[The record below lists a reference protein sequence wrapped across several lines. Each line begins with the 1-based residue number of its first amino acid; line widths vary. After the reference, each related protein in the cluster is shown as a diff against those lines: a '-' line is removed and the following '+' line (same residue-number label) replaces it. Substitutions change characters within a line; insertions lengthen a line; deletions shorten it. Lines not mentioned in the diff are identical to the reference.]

1 MKPLRLTMT
10 AFGPYK
16 DTESIDFSELEENNL
31 FVISGNTGAG
41 KTTIFDGICFA
52 LYGSASGSD
61 RGDYNMLRSDFAE
74 DHIHTSVE
82 LEFELNGKTYR
93 IMRQLGHLK
102 KGNKTKTGDRCEF
115 FEKVDGREI
124 PCVDR
129 QMVRE
134 IDQKVEVIIGLTKDQ
149 FKQIVMLPQGE
160 FRKLLT
166 SETENKEAILRK
178 IFKTDSYKQMN
189 ELLRERKNQAENTY
203 KEKEYMLERHV
214 SDIISVL
221 PRREE
226 SSLFGVLAEEHH
238 NVHQILAGLE
248 KEKAFYQDKI
258 QNDQEASDKA
268 FQERERKQK
277 ELHQAE
283 TVNEQFQQ
291 LDQKEKQ
298 LREQKE
304 KIPAVEEKEKQVTA
318 AERAS
323 GLLAYENQVND
334 RRREETEKKHVLTNE
349 ETAKKQADQQ
359 YRTAETTYQQEES
372 KKGKRE
378 TVSKKLDQLHE
389 LFPAVQEMDEEKKRL
404 AALKDNRDKSNSK
417 WEQAKAALEKKRAQL
432 EKAEE
437 KVNVLERNV
446 SQLPDKQQELTHVHQ
461 QVKVLAGFL
470 EKQMQQNALDKDL
483 QRKKAAYLQIK
494 SKYDQ
499 MNEAWLSNQASLL
512 AAHLHDGEA
521 CPVCGSVEHPD
532 KAETHEGAVSKE
544 QLELLK
550 RKLDETEKLYRD
562 SDVKKSSNTSQ
573 LMEKEQELKTYE
585 IAAEKAAE
593 TKPHLEQREKQL
605 DEEVQTLKQ
614 QQESLKKGREF
625 LVKTKQEIKQL
636 ESDNE
641 ELEKNFRVQDTD
653 YQKSLAIY
661 RDRLGKIPEE
671 IRVLAELEKQMK
683 ETKAQQTQLEE
694 AWEKAQSGLQQAKEQ
709 LTRADS
715 NHTHAGKQ
723 LEEAREKRKKAEE
736 QFKTAYSDAG
746 FESEETYQQAKM
758 PSTEREQLKTN
769 IQQFKDDLTALKQ
782 ATADLKKS
790 LQDKKRV
797 DLAAIQA
804 ELDQLK
810 ERYEKAFNT
819 LNQSKNFHKEIEKF
833 QLNIQAADEQ
843 VKQQERKMAAI
854 ADLYDV
860 IRGQNSQKISFERYL
875 QIEYLEQI
883 IEAANGRL
891 KHLSNGQFNLMR
903 SDRQESHGRQSGLGL
918 DVYDA
923 YTGQTRDVKSLSGGE
938 KFNASL
944 CLALGMS
951 DVIQSFQGNIS
962 IQTMFI
968 DEGFGSL
975 DEESLHKSID
985 TLIDLQQGGRM
996 IGVISHVQELKSMFP
1011 ATLQVAKTKEGH
1023 SETRFV
1029 VS

>member
-16 DTESIDFSELEENNL
+16 DTESIDFSELEETNL

-61 RGDYNMLRSDFAE
+61 RGDFNMLRSDFAE

-82 LEFELNGKTYR
+82 LEFELSGKTYR
-93 IMRQLGHLK
+93 IMRQLGHFK

-115 FEKVDGREI
+115 FEIVDGREV

-189 ELLRERKNQAENTY
+189 ELLRERKNQAENAY
-203 KEKEYMLERHV
+203 KETELTLQRHIT
-214 SDIISVL
+214 DIISIL
-221 PRREE
+221 PKREE
-226 SSLFGVLAEEHH
+226 SDLFGVLAEEHY
-238 NVHQILAGLE
+238 NVHQILVGLE
-248 KEKAFYQDKI
+248 KEGEFYQKKI
-258 QNDQEASDKA
+258 QSDQEASDKA
-268 FQERERKQK
+268 FQEREQKQK

-298 LREQKE
+298 LREQEE
-304 KIPAVEEKEKQVTA
+304 KVPAVEEKEKQSGA

-334 RRREETEKKHVLTNE
+334 QRREETEKKRVLTNA
-349 ETAKKQADQQ
+349 ETAKKQADEQ
-359 YRTAETTYQQEES
+359 YRTAEATYQQEES
-372 KKGKRE
+372 KKEKRE
-378 TVSKKLDQLHE
+378 ETSKKLDRLQDHLPKVKELNIIEKQL
-389 LFPAVQEMDEEKKRL
+389 AD
-404 AALKDNRDKSNSK
+404 DKSKSDKTNADLK
-417 WEQAKAALEKKRAQL
+417 KAHAALEKQQKL
-432 EKAEE
+432 LVNSEK
-437 KVNVLERNV
+437 KVNELDQNV
-446 SQLPDKQQELTHVHQ
+446 SQLPDKQRGLDHVHQ
-461 QVKVLAGFL
+461 QVKALTGFL
-470 EKQMQQNALDKDL
+470 EKREIQNKLDKDFE
-483 QRKKAAYLQIK
+483 QKEAAYFQTK
-494 SKYDQ
+494 SQYDQ
-499 MNEAWLSNQASLL
+499 LNEVWLNNQASQL

-521 CPVCGSVEHPD
+521 CPVCGSLEHPV
-532 KAETHEGAVSKE
+532 KADAQESAVSKD
-544 QLELLK
+544 QLDSLK
-550 RKLDETEKLYRD
+550 RKLDEDEKLHRNSAIKRD
-562 SDVKKSSNTSQ
+562 SNTSQ
-573 LMEKEQELKTYE
+573 LAEKEQELKNYDLP
-585 IAAEKAAE
+585 ADKAAAL
-593 TKPHLEQREKQL
+593 KPDLQQKEKGL
-605 DEEVQTLKQ
+605 DEEVHSLIL
-614 QQESLKKGREF
+614 QQERLKKGRASIEE
-625 LVKTKQEIKQL
+625 TKQDIKQL

-641 ELEKNFRVQDTD
+641 KLEKNFRDQDTD

-661 RDRLGKIPEE
+661 QERLRNIPEE
-671 IRVLAELEKQMK
+671 IQVLGKLEKQIK
-683 ETKAQQTQLEE
+683 DTKAQQTQLEE

-715 NHTHAGKQ
+715 NYTHVVKQ
-723 LEEAREKRKKAEE
+723 LEEAREKREKAEE
-736 QFKTAYSDAG
+736 QFKIVCSDEG
-746 FESEETYQQAKM
+746 FESEEIYQQAKM
-758 PSTEREQLKTN
+758 PSTEREELKTK
-769 IQQFKDDLTALKQ
+769 IQQFKDNLSALKQ
-782 ATADLKKS
+782 VTADLRDS
-790 LQDKKRV
+790 LQNNKRV
-797 DLAAIQA
+797 DLTAIKS
-804 ELDQLK
+804 ELDVLK
-810 ERYEKAFNT
+810 EKYEAALHT
-819 LNQSKNFHKEIEKF
+819 LNQSKNFYKEIEKF
-833 QLNIQAADEQ
+833 QVNVQSADEQ

-883 IEAANGRL
+883 IVSANGRL
-891 KHLSNGQFNLMR
+891 KHLSNGQFSLMR
-903 SDRQESHGRQSGLGL
+903 SGRQESHGRQSGLGL

-996 IGVISHVQELKSMFP
+996 IGVISHVQELKAIFP
-1011 ATLQVAKTKEGH
+1011 AALQVAKTKEGH
-1023 SETRFV
+1023 SRTRFV
-1029 VS
+1029 VN